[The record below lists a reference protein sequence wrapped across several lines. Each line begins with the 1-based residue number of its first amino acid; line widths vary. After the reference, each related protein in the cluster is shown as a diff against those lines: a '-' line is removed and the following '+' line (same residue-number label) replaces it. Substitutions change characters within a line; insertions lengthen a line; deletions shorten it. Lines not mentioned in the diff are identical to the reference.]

1 MTGPAKHYP
10 QVRARDRIRAI
21 CGACDAQDADGCLYS
36 RKRGDCPLDGAFDA
50 LEAKLRPRETAP
62 TQKRLNYDP
71 NWGGDGKPLTTGETP
86 EYQLKTK
93 AEGI

>member
-21 CGACDAQDADGCLYS
+21 CGLCDAQDADGCLYS

-50 LEAKLRPRETAP
+50 LEARLRPREMPP
-62 TQKRLNYDP
+62 TQTKL
-71 NWGGDGKPLTTGETP
+71 GG
-86 EYQLKTK
+86 
-93 AEGI
+93 I